1 MVEITVLRPVRG
13 PPGSRLATIKIRRL
27 SSDLFWATVC
37 GMLTEWAVH
46 SPRLRA
52 SAGTRDGT
60 INHTSTLGEYA
71 QLVRRRKWIVLQA
84 AVLIPLA
91 ILAFTLTQDPLYQGE
106 SQVLLNTKD
115 PTDPVLGSV
124 STRAS
129 ADELDRDAATQAE
142 VAAGPSLAR
151 RVLRAR
157 GSAGQTADDLI
168 DNTDVSARSGSDLL
182 IFKVNDP
189 EPARARRL
197 GQRLRGGVRALPRPA
212 GRRLDRRGTAQLA
225 SAAFRRSARIPPRR
239 WPSNCGAACAAWRP
253 WPRLQGSDAALT
265 RRADE
270 AEKVRPLPVRNTA
283 IGVVLGLVI
292 GLALAFLRDLFD
304 RRVGSADEAAG
315 LVGLP
320 LLARLPG
327 RNLRRRGS
335 SRLPLVHEPDGP
347 EADAY
352 RTLMYRL
359 QMVNADRR
367 AQVIL
372 VTSAVEGEGKTTT
385 AANLALALARSGRRT
400 ALVEF
405 DLWRPALHRVF
416 GFKSRQGLA
425 DVLLGRAAVRDV
437 IVRAETGGVVAEANS
452 VNGGDP
458 GIGLLRV
465 LPAGVSPSHPSD
477 LIALP
482 ALNDVL
488 ALLRVEE
495 EVVIIDAPPLVQG
508 GDGIVLAAKA
518 DAVLVVTRLGGVRR
532 EALQELRRRLAD
544 IPVPAL
550 GVAVTDAERDDSDRW
565 RRYYRAD
572 PVAAPEKAKVG

>member
-1 MVEITVLRPVRG
+1 MVEITFLRPVRG

-37 GMLTEWAVH
+37 GILTEWAVD

-52 SAGTRDGT
+52 PAGRRDST

-91 ILAFTLTQDPLYQGE
+91 ILAFTLTQSDLYQGE

-151 RVLRAR
+151 RVLAR
-157 GSAGQTADDLI
+157 VGAQGQTADDLI
-168 DNTDVSARSGSDLL
+168 DNTDISARSGSDLL
-182 IFKVNDP
+182 VFKVNDP
-189 EPARARRL
+189 KPARAVRLANAYAQEFVLYRARLGAASIDAARRNFQRRL
-197 GQRLRGGVRALPRPA
+197 SALGSDPSSPLAKQLRSSL
-212 GRRLDRRGTAQLA
+212 RRLETV
-225 SAAFRRSARIPPRR
+225 AA
-239 WPSNCGAACAAWRP
+239 
-253 WPRLQGSDAALT
+253 LQGSDAALT

-270 AEKVRPLPVRNTA
+270 AKKVRPLPVRNTA

-327 RNLRRRGS
+327 RQLRRRGS

-359 QMVNADRR
+359 QMVNAERR

-437 IVRAETGGVVAEANS
+437 IVRAETGGVVAEANAG
-452 VNGGDP
+452 NGGDP